1 MQANETIARSKVGA
15 GSISALECNETFL
28 MNTDSENLPQHL
40 NDQANPQELAR
51 DVRLFRAGP
60 LSFGVF
66 ASEVSTIADW
76 REPTPLPDAP
86 TSVLGVVG
94 IQGRMLTVLDLPR
107 LAGAG
112 NETSGAGYRHIIALR
127 GDEQLALAASEVAE
141 IVSYSN
147 SIPADPADSN
157 QRFVLGVFSRDGAN
171 APILN
176 VAELFPTAL
185 QGRERRRRR
194 F

>member
-1 MQANETIARSKVGA
+1 
-15 GSISALECNETFL
+15 
-28 MNTDSENLPQHL
+28 MNTDSANFSQHL
-40 NDQANPQELAR
+40 NDQANTEEPAR

-60 LSFGVF
+60 FSFGVF
-66 ASEVSTIADW
+66 ASEVATIADW

-86 TSVLGVVG
+86 ASVQGVVG

-112 NETSGAGYRHIIALR
+112 NETNVTGYRHLIALR
-127 GDEQLALAASEVAE
+127 GDEQLALAASEVGE

-147 SIPADPADSN
+147 SNPANPSDGN
-157 QRFVLGVFSRDGAN
+157 QRFVLGVCSRDGVN
-171 APILN
+171 WQILN
-176 VAELFPTAL
+176 VAELFAAAL